1 MANKNLKLTLT
12 TLLSGITIL
21 TFTTTFSL
29 TSCGNPNNGDNK
41 EINTNDKAV
50 VYLEEN
56 LTRINPLNDN
66 P

>member
-1 MANKNLKLTLT
+1 MAYKNLKLSLT

-21 TFTTTFSL
+21 TFTTAFSL
-29 TSCGNPNNGDNK
+29 TSCGKPNNGDNK

-56 LTRINPLNDN
+56 LTRINPLDDN